1 MKRRELI
8 KYLSVLPMTGAVA
21 GTIVPLE
28 PLMAEETPVN
38 KSKPQSGPKRLAA
51 IISVYF
57 TGSHADVIVGKYLE
71 GFNQDEMAPYPD
83 SKIVSMFLE
92 QFGER
97 DTNRGDIGRAMS
109 KKHNVPIF
117 RTVADAMTL
126 GGDNL
131 AVDGV
136 ILIGEHG
143 TYPMND
149 KEQKLYPR
157 FEMFLKITDVFRQ
170 YKKSV
175 PVFNDKHLSWSWR
188 QAKRMVEIS
197 KELKFP
203 MIAGSTIPV
212 SWRIPAID
220 TPYGVKQKYAVG
232 IAFSGLDIYGFHLLD
247 GLQAVVER
255 RKGGETGVRAVQ
267 CLEGQD
273 CWNYIDQNE
282 WVKRL
287 FDQAIS
293 HSETRVQGEMRVLAK
308 NPSVF
313 IIDYNDGL
321 KAAAFLLTGLVQDFT
336 YAVELE
342 GQQKLF
348 STLMKLQSGKPHYH
362 FGCLVKN
369 MEIMFKTGK
378 APYPVERTMLS
389 SGILDFA
396 LESRILGHQLLET
409 PELSKVRYLCS
420 PESYFFSKGWD
431 KNGKRLD

>member
-8 KYLSVLPMTGAVA
+8 KFLSVLPVSGAVA
-21 GTIVPLE
+21 GALPFQSLK
-28 PLMAEETPVN
+28 AEEMPDY
-38 KSKPQSGPKRLAA
+38 KPGFQSEPKRLAA
-51 IISVYF
+51 IITEYWM
-57 TGSHADVIVGKYLE
+57 GSHAEAMIGIYLE
-71 GFNQDEMAPYPD
+71 GFNRDQMAPYPD
-83 SKIVSMFLE
+83 SKIVSIFTE
-92 QFGER
+92 HVPEN
-97 DTNRGDIGRAMS
+97 DMS
-109 KKHNVPIF
+109 RPMAKKYDVPIF
-117 RTVADAMTL
+117 RTVADALTL
-126 GGDNL
+126 GGNQL

-143 TYPMND
+143 DYPVND
-149 KEQKLYPR
+149 KAQTLYPR

-203 MIAGSTIPV
+203 MLAGSSVPV
-212 SWRIPAID
+212 SLRVPAVD
-220 TPYGVKQKYAVG
+220 TPYGVRQKYAVG
-232 IAFSGLDIYGFHLLD
+232 ISFSGLDIYGFHLLD
-247 GLQAVVER
+247 ALQAVVER

-267 CLEGQD
+267 CLEGAD

-293 HSETRVQGEMRVLAK
+293 HSETRKAGNMMELVK
-308 NPSVF
+308 KPSVF

-321 KAAAFLLTGLVQDFT
+321 KAAAFLMNGLVRDFT
-336 YAVELE
+336 YAIDIE
-342 GQQKLF
+342 GQQKPF
-348 STLMKLQSGKPHYH
+348 STLMKLQDRRPSYH
-362 FGCLVKN
+362 FGNLAKN

-389 SGILDFA
+389 SGMLDFV
-396 LESRILGHQLLET
+396 LESRIQGHKILET
-409 PELSKVRYLCS
+409 PELSKVRYLSS
-420 PESYFFSKGWD
+420 PQSHFGTKGWD
-431 KNGKRLD
+431 ENGKSLD

>member
-8 KYLSVLPMTGAVA
+8 KYLSVLPVSGAVA
-21 GTIVPLE
+21 GAVLPFQSVQ
-28 PLMAEETPVN
+28 AEEMPDY
-38 KSKPQSGPKRLAA
+38 KPEFQSGPKRLAA
-51 IISVYF
+51 IITEYRP
-57 TGSHADVIVGKYLE
+57 GSHADVIIGKYLE
-71 GFNQDEMAPYPD
+71 GFNQDQMAPYPD
-83 SKIVSMFLE
+83 SKIVSMFTE
-92 QFGER
+92 QVP
-97 DTNRGDIGRAMS
+97 DNDMS
-109 KKHNVPIF
+109 RPLAKKYNVPIF
-117 RTVADAMTL
+117 RTVADALTL
-126 GGDNL
+126 GGNQL

-143 TYPMND
+143 VYPTND

-203 MIAGSTIPV
+203 MLAGSTIPV
-212 SWRIPAID
+212 SWRIPAVD
-220 TPYGVKQKYAVG
+220 TPYGAKQKYAVG
-232 IAFSGLDIYGFHLLD
+232 ISFSGLDIYGFHLLD

-293 HSETRVQGEMRVLAK
+293 HSETRVAGDMRELVKKPA
-308 NPSVF
+308 VF

-321 KAAAFLLTGLVQDFT
+321 KAAAFLLTGLLQDFT
-336 YAVELE
+336 YAVDIE
-342 GQQKLF
+342 GQQKPF
-348 STLMKLQSGKPHYH
+348 STLMKLQAGKPHYH

-396 LESRILGHQLLET
+396 LESRILGYKILET
-409 PELSKVRYLCS
+409 PELSRVRYLSS
-420 PESYFFSKGWD
+420 PESHFFSKGWD

>member
-8 KYLSVLPMTGAVA
+8 KYLSVLPVSGAVA
-21 GTIVPLE
+21 GAVSPFQSVQ
-28 PLMAEETPVN
+28 AEEMQDY
-38 KSKPQSGPKRLAA
+38 KPEFQTGPKRLAA
-51 IISVYF
+51 IITEYRP
-57 TGSHADVIVGKYLE
+57 GSHADVIIGKYLE
-71 GFNQDEMAPYPD
+71 GFNQDQMAPYPD
-83 SKIVSMFLE
+83 SKIVSMFTE
-92 QFGER
+92 QVP
-97 DTNRGDIGRAMS
+97 DNDMS
-109 KKHNVPIF
+109 RPLAQKYNVPIF
-117 RTVADAMTL
+117 RTVADALTL
-126 GGDNL
+126 GGDQL

-143 TYPMND
+143 VYPSND

-203 MIAGSTIPV
+203 MLAGSTIPV

-232 IAFSGLDIYGFHLLD
+232 ISFSGLDIYGFHLLD

-273 CWNYIDQNE
+273 CWNYIEQNE

-293 HSETRVQGEMRVLAK
+293 HSETRVSGDMKEIVK

-321 KAAAFLLTGLVQDFT
+321 KAAAFLLTGLLQDFT
-336 YAVELE
+336 YAIDIE
-342 GQQKLF
+342 GEQKPF
-348 STLMKLQSGKPHYH
+348 STLMKLQAGKPHYH

-369 MEIMFKTGK
+369 MEIMYKTGK

-396 LESRILGHQLLET
+396 LESRILGHRIVET
-409 PELSKVRYLCS
+409 PELSKVRYLSS

>member
-1 MKRRELI
+1 MKRRDLI
-8 KYLSVLPMTGAVA
+8 KYLSVLPVSGAVA
-21 GTIVPLE
+21 GAVLPFQSLQ
-28 PLMAEETPVN
+28 AEEI
-38 KSKPQSGPKRLAA
+38 SDYKPEIQSGPKRLAA
-51 IISVYF
+51 IITEYRP
-57 TGSHADVIVGKYLE
+57 GSHADVIIGKYLE
-71 GFNQDEMAPYPD
+71 GFNQDQMAPYPD
-83 SKIVSMFLE
+83 SKIVSMFTE
-92 QFGER
+92 QVP
-97 DTNRGDIGRAMS
+97 DNDMS
-109 KKHNVPIF
+109 RPLAKKYNVPIF
-117 RTVADAMTL
+117 RTVADALTL
-126 GGDNL
+126 GGDRL

-143 TYPMND
+143 VYPTND

-203 MIAGSTIPV
+203 MLAGSTIPV
-212 SWRIPAID
+212 SWRIPAVD
-220 TPYGVKQKYAVG
+220 TPYGSKQKYAVG
-232 IAFSGLDIYGFHLLD
+232 ISFSGLDIYGFHLLD

-273 CWNYIDQNE
+273 CWNFLEQNE

-293 HSETRVQGEMRVLAK
+293 HSETREAGDMKDLVKKPA
-308 NPSVF
+308 VF

-321 KAAAFLLTGLVQDFT
+321 KAAAFLLTGLLQDFT
-336 YAVELE
+336 YAIDIE
-342 GQQKLF
+342 GQQKPF
-348 STLMKLQSGKPHYH
+348 STLMKLQAGKPHYH

-396 LESRILGHQLLET
+396 LESRILGYKILET
-409 PELSKVRYLCS
+409 PELSRVRYLSS
-420 PESYFFSKGWD
+420 PESHFFSKGWD

>member
-8 KYLSVLPMTGAVA
+8 KYLSVLPVSGAVA
-21 GTIVPLE
+21 GAVSPFQSVQ
-28 PLMAEETPVN
+28 AEEMQDY
-38 KSKPQSGPKRLAA
+38 KPEFQTGPKRLAA
-51 IISVYF
+51 IITEYRP
-57 TGSHADVIVGKYLE
+57 GSHADVIIGKYLE
-71 GFNQDEMAPYPD
+71 GFNQDQMAPYPD
-83 SKIVSMFLE
+83 SKIVSMFTE
-92 QFGER
+92 QVP
-97 DTNRGDIGRAMS
+97 DNDMS
-109 KKHNVPIF
+109 RPLAQKYNVPIF
-117 RTVADAMTL
+117 RTVADALTL
-126 GGDNL
+126 GGDQL

-143 TYPMND
+143 VYPSND

-203 MIAGSTIPV
+203 MLAGSTIPV

-232 IAFSGLDIYGFHLLD
+232 ISFSGLDIYGFHLLD

-273 CWNYIDQNE
+273 CWNYIEQNE

-293 HSETRVQGEMRVLAK
+293 HSETRVSGDMKEIVK

-321 KAAAFLLTGLVQDFT
+321 KAAAFLLTGLLQDFT
-336 YAVELE
+336 YAIDIE
-342 GQQKLF
+342 GEQKPF
-348 STLMKLQSGKPHYH
+348 STLMKLQAGKPHYH

-389 SGILDFA
+389 SGILDFV
-396 LESRILGHQLLET
+396 LESRILGHKIVET
-409 PELSKVRYLCS
+409 PELSKVRYLSS

>member
-8 KYLSVLPMTGAVA
+8 KYLSVLPVSGAVA
-21 GTIVPLE
+21 GAVLPLQSVQ
-28 PLMAEETPVN
+28 AEEMPDY
-38 KSKPQSGPKRLAA
+38 KPGFQSGPKRLAA
-51 IISVYF
+51 IITEYRP
-57 TGSHADVIVGKYLE
+57 GSHADVIIGKYLE
-71 GFNQDEMAPYPD
+71 GFNQDQMAPYPD
-83 SKIVSMFLE
+83 SKIVSMFTE
-92 QFGER
+92 QVPEN
-97 DTNRGDIGRAMS
+97 DMS
-109 KKHNVPIF
+109 RPLAKKYNVPIF
-117 RTVADAMTL
+117 RTVVDALTL
-126 GGDNL
+126 GGNQL

-143 TYPMND
+143 VYPTND

-203 MIAGSTIPV
+203 MLAGSTIPV

-220 TPYGVKQKYAVG
+220 TPYGAKQKYAVG
-232 IAFSGLDIYGFHLLD
+232 ISFSGLDIYGFHLLD

-273 CWNYIDQNE
+273 CWNYLEQNE

-293 HSETRVQGEMRVLAK
+293 HSETRVAGDMKELVKKPA
-308 NPSVF
+308 VF

-321 KAAAFLLTGLVQDFT
+321 KAAAFLLTGLLQDFT
-336 YAVELE
+336 YAIDIE
-342 GQQKLF
+342 GQQKPF
-348 STLMKLQSGKPHYH
+348 STLMKLQAGKPHYH

-396 LESRILGHQLLET
+396 LESRILGYKILET
-409 PELSKVRYLCS
+409 PELSRVRYLSS
-420 PESYFFSKGWD
+420 PESHFFSKGWD

>member
-1 MKRRELI
+1 MKRRDLI
-8 KYLSVLPMTGAVA
+8 KYLSVLPVSGTVAGAV
-21 GTIVPLE
+21 L
-28 PLMAEETPVN
+28 PVQSVN
-38 KSKPQSGPKRLAA
+38 AKEIQTYKPDVQSGPKRIAA
-51 IISVYF
+51 ILTEYRPI
-57 TGSHADVIVGKYLE
+57 SHADVIVGKYLE
-71 GFNQDEMAPYPD
+71 GFNQDQMAPYPD
-83 SKIVSMFLE
+83 SKIVSIFTE
-92 QFGER
+92 QVPEN
-97 DTNRGDIGRAMS
+97 DMS
-109 KKHNVPIF
+109 RSMAKKYNVPVF
-117 RTVADAMTL
+117 RTVADALTL

-131 AVDGV
+131 AVDG
-136 ILIGEHG
+136 ILLIGEHG
-143 TYPMND
+143 VYPMND

-175 PVFNDKHLSWSWR
+175 PVFNDKHLSYSWR

-203 MIAGSTIPV
+203 MLAGSTIPV
-212 SWRIPAID
+212 SLRIPAVD

-232 IAFSGLDIYGFHLLD
+232 ISFSGLDIYGFHLLD

-293 HSETRVQGEMRVLAK
+293 HSETRVAGNMKELVKKPA
-308 NPSVF
+308 VF
-313 IIDYNDGL
+313 IVDYNDGL
-321 KAAAFLLTGLVQDFT
+321 KAAAFLMTGLVQDFT
-336 YAVELE
+336 YAVDLE
-342 GQQKLF
+342 GQQKPF
-348 STLMKLQSGKPHYH
+348 STLMKLQAGRPHYH
-362 FGCLVKN
+362 FGCLVKKI
-369 MEIMFKTGK
+369 EIMFKTGK

-396 LESRILGHQLLET
+396 LESRILGYKKLET
-409 PELSKVRYLCS
+409 PELSRVRYLTS
-420 PESYFFSKGWD
+420 SESHFFSKGWD
-431 KNGKRLD
+431 SNGKRLD